1 MEERDERLETSQ
13 DAKIRI
19 KQNLYYIIIGII
31 SFLSVAFLPMVG
43 STMGLDWKL
52 PDTTAGWVVW
62 AVSRLIIATINVLI
76 FHSFMEQAKLNI
88 KDDAHYIE
96 AREILYK
103 NKKKE
108 HEPQSPQKWQ
118 ALQYGKKGTTI
129 FISSAMSVVALGQA
143 ILTFDW
149 VAMLAYIFTIALGL
163 IFGIMQMKKAEAYWT
178 GEFYEYALKKQQ
190 EQDTAT
196 KDVVEDKEI
205 INDND

>member
-1 MEERDERLETSQ
+1 MEERDERLDTSQ
-13 DAKIRI
+13 DARLRI

-43 STMGLDWKL
+43 STLGLDWKL

-76 FHSFMEQAKLNI
+76 FHSFMEQAKLNV

-205 INDND
+205 INDNN

>member
-1 MEERDERLETSQ
+1 MEEQDERLENSQ
-13 DAKIRI
+13 NAKLLI

-76 FHSFMEQAKLNI
+76 FHSFMEQAKLNV
-88 KDDAHYIE
+88 KDNAHYIE
-96 AREILYK
+96 AREILYR

-190 EQDTAT
+190 EQDSAT